1 MTRSRTGASGAAAPK
16 AMATPDV
23 AMVVAAG
30 GIGERYGDPRGK
42 QFVDLCGR
50 PLTAWS
56 LLALDAAPSV
66 GQIVV
71 VCSPD
76 RQEEMERQVIAPLG
90 LVTPVVL
97 ANAGALRQDSC
108 RSGLLAADTDA
119 FPIVGFQDAARPL
132 ILPVDIELAI
142 SVLRDDPE
150 LDGCVVAHPSG
161 DTLKECDGDLVL
173 ATPDRSRYWC
183 AETPQLL
190 RSEVALSSFLRARD
204 EGFVGTDDV
213 GLAEHYGARIR
224 CVGTGHTNLKVT
236 HPEDMLL
243 ARAILEARLA
253 AEAAGDAMAEG
264 DAEEESGA
272 ADGVVVGRKREEV
285 AS

>member
-1 MTRSRTGASGAAAPK
+1 M
-16 AMATPDV
+16 
-23 AMVVAAG
+23 
-30 GIGERYGDPRGK
+30 
-42 QFVDLCGR
+42 
-50 PLTAWS
+50 
-56 LLALDAAPSV
+56 
-66 GQIVV
+66 
-71 VCSPD
+71 
-76 RQEEMERQVIAPLG
+76 
-90 LVTPVVL
+90 
-97 ANAGALRQDSC
+97 
-108 RSGLLAADTDA
+108 
-119 FPIVGFQDAARPL
+119 
-132 ILPVDIELAI
+132 
-142 SVLRDDPE
+142 
-150 LDGCVVAHPSG
+150 VAHPSG

-190 RSEVALSSFLRARD
+190 RYEVALSSFLRARD

-224 CVGTGHTNLKVT
+224 CVGTGHTTLKVT
-236 HPEDMLL
+236 HPEDTLL

>member
-76 RQEEMERQVIAPLG
+76 RQEEME
-90 LVTPVVL
+90 
-97 ANAGALRQDSC
+97 
-108 RSGLLAADTDA
+108 
-119 FPIVGFQDAARPL
+119 
-132 ILPVDIELAI
+132 
-142 SVLRDDPE
+142 
-150 LDGCVVAHPSG
+150 
-161 DTLKECDGDLVL
+161 
-173 ATPDRSRYWC
+173 
-183 AETPQLL
+183 
-190 RSEVALSSFLRARD
+190 
-204 EGFVGTDDV
+204 
-213 GLAEHYGARIR
+213 
-224 CVGTGHTNLKVT
+224 
-236 HPEDMLL
+236 
-243 ARAILEARLA
+243 
-253 AEAAGDAMAEG
+253 
-264 DAEEESGA
+264 
-272 ADGVVVGRKREEV
+272 
-285 AS
+285 